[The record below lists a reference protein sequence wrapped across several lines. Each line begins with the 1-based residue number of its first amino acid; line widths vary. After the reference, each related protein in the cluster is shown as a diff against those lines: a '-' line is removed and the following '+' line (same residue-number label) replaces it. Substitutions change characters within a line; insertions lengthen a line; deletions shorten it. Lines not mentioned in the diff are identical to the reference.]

1 MLLRREEGRKRIAG
15 CEEPSHIYNVY
26 IYIQTDELPTPI
38 FFHLISLRDRVRELL
53 ILRILP
59 LHPVGDIRRN
69 ALFQIRHTLHR
80 LAPDGEVRHDARPHP
95 LPHARVGEIPAV
107 LPRGAGPDL
116 GARAPDRDAQDAGA
130 PQLGR
135 GGVAGVGPA
144 RGDEVVGD
152 ELHGVQA
159 FGFVRDDVRVPE
171 DDGAAVVARV
181 VVRGQGEDHAVE
193 LRGADADRY
202 PAAAI
207 LTAAAAAA
215 AAVAVAAGW
224 GVAVCVGG
232 FGEAEDPRGDVAVEV
247 DYTAFALVRAEGVGV
262 RARAA
267 EHGEDD
273 GEGRVALLG

>member
-38 FFHLISLRDRVRELL
+38 FFHLISLRDRIRELL

-80 LAPDGEVRHDARPHP
+80 LAPDGEVRHDARPHL
-95 LPHARVGEIPAV
+95 LPHARVRQVPAV

-130 PQLGR
+130 PQLRG

-144 RGDEVVGD
+144 GGDEVVGD

-159 FGFVRDDVRVPE
+159 FGFVRHDVRVPE

-202 PAAAI
+202 PAAAAV
-207 LTAAAAAA
+207 LAAAAGAGA
-215 AAVAVAAGW
+215 AVAAGW
-224 GVAVCVGG
+224 GGAVCVGG

-247 DYTAFALVRAEGVGV
+247 DYTAFALVWAQWVGVG
-262 RARAA
+262 ARAA

>member
-1 MLLRREEGRKRIAG
+1 MLLKREKGRKRIVG
-15 CEEPSHIYNVY
+15 CGESSHIYNVY
-26 IYIQTDELPTPI
+26 IHIDELHASVL
-38 FFHLISLRDRVRELL
+38 FHLISLRDRIRELL

-69 ALFQIRHTLHR
+69 APHRIRHTLHR
-80 LAPDGEVRHDARPHP
+80 LAPNGEVRHDARPHP
-95 LPHARVGEIPAV
+95 LPHARVGEIFTV

-130 PQLGR
+130 PQLRG

-202 PAAAI
+202 PAAV
-207 LTAAAAAA
+207 LAAVAAA
-215 AAVAVAAGW
+215 AAVVVGW

-262 RARAA
+262 GARAA